1 MSAFRFVG
9 HLFYWIKKQKIFP
22 KKKRWE
28 RVNFDFRFGCNRDFH
43 LLGEKVINAFDI
55 YIFDSWP
62 LFVSHLTFWLFFA
75 YVIFKTWDGAW
86 QWWMFEGFL
95 LCRWL
100 LEPRKASRLC
110 KWVHTTQESASFSNA
125 QCTFHSSTCPLLYN
139 LNAQSSSYSPSAQ
152 GTHATRPRCLT
163 SPMERLS
170 ACLVELST
178 GALSTIS
185 YTDIQ
190 GSWRNMVSVNL
201 SIFYPPID
209 DGLNCRYRCNEGVPM
224 SGSES
229 LYCDGNSWN
238 GSVR

>member
-9 HLFYWIKKQKIFP
+9 HLFIWIKNRRFFQRRW
-22 KKKRWE
+22 KR
-28 RVNFDFRFGCNRDFH
+28 VKFDFRFGCNRDFH
-43 LLGEKVINAFDI
+43 LLGEKVIIAFDI
-55 YIFDSWP
+55 HIFDIWP
-62 LFVSHLTFWLFFA
+62 LFVSH
-75 YVIFKTWDGAW
+75 VIFKTWDDECLKVSYCVGESW
-86 QWWMFEGFL
+86 SHEKL
-95 LCRWL
+95 PVC
-100 LEPRKASRLC
+100 ASEFIPPKSLHLS
-110 KWVHTTQESASFSNA
+110 VMHNA
-125 QCTFHSSTCPLLYN
+125 HFIRSSTRPLLYDF
-139 LNAQSSSYSPSAQ
+139 NAASSPSAQ